1 MSTETRRKGL
11 IEGGGGVGEREYL
24 EVVELDVRPDLLD
37 SVRAGGLV
45 TLEELR

>member
-11 IEGGGGVGEREYL
+11 IEGGGEYL
-24 EVVELDVRPDLLD
+24 QVVELDVRPDLLD